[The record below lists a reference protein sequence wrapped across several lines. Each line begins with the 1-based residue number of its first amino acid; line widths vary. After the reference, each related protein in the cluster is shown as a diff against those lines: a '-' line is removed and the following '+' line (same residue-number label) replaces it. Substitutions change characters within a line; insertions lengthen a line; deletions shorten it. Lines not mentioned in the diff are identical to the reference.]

1 MATSG
6 SYNYSATAQDIMDA
20 AYEDIGMMS
29 TTGTIPTADQTIMLR
44 TLNFLAKQWQGKADM
59 AQGLKLHT
67 RQRVTM
73 FLAKNQNQYLIG
85 PATTDNHAT
94 TQYGR
99 TTISAAEAAGQTT
112 LSITAT
118 TDTTTYPGTTVTM
131 TASDKIGIVQTDGTL
146 FWTTI
151 VSTGAGPT
159 VVVNDALTVGAAA
172 GAYVFWYTNRAQRFV
187 HTEAAVL
194 RNASIVDVG
203 LPIYTE
209 VSQYEMGISNKTQQG
224 DPINLLIE
232 PLRLNTRVT
241 TDFYPQDVTKQ
252 LRLTVLY
259 PAEDYDLSTDDIAF
273 PQEWFAALEWE
284 LARRCCP
291 KFGSVWTQEMQINY
305 ADATAIARQLNPDNV
320 SAHFEPNREAWRNE
334 QYR

>member
-6 SYNYSATAQDIMDA
+6 SYDYSVTAANIITA
-20 AYEDIGMMS
+20 AMEDIGVLDP
-29 TTGTIPTADQTIMLR
+29 GQTINSNDQATCLR
-44 TLNFLAKQWQGKADM
+44 RLNFIAKQWQGKADM
-59 AQGLKLHT
+59 AQGLKVHT
-67 RQRVTM
+67 RQRVTV
-73 FLAKNQNQYLIG
+73 FLAKNQNQYLVG
-85 PATTDNHAT
+85 PAATDNHAT

-99 TTISAAEAAGQTT
+99 TTLSAAEAAGQTT

-151 VSTGAGPT
+151 SSTGAGPT
-159 VVVNDALTVGAAA
+159 VVVGDALSVGAAS
-172 GAYVFWYTNRAQRFV
+172 GAYVYWYTSKAQRFP
-187 HTEAAVL
+187 HCETAVL
-194 RNASIVDVG
+194 RNSDIVDVE
-203 LPIYTE
+203 LPRYID
-209 VSQYEMGISNKTQQG
+209 VQQYEQGISNKTQTG

-232 PLRLNTRVT
+232 PIRLSTRVT

-259 PAEDYDLSTDDIAF
+259 PAEDYDAVADDIAF

-284 LARRCCP
+284 LALRIAP
-291 KFGSVWTQEMQINY
+291 TFGADWTQSMQQNY
-305 ADATAIARQLNPDNV
+305 TQATAIARELNPENS
-320 SAHFEPNREAWRNE
+320 SAFFQPNREE
-334 QYR
+334 FY